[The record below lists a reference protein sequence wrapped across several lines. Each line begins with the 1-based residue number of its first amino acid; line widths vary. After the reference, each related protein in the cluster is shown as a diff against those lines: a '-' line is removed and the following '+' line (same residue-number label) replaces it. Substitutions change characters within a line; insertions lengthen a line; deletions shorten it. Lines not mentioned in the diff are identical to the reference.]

1 MKKKFIAW
9 IVTICI
15 IGGGVVSGSFFAF
28 NKTCLRVDWDWG
40 ISLEKASRNQFQ
52 AFNEAYYIQHG
63 SNEKI
68 EIRAKDNTK
77 LVAHYY
83 EKREKA
89 PVIIFF
95 PGYRGNS
102 AYGSVPF
109 YNAAEKLKWNALLI
123 THRASGESGGRY
135 STLGG
140 QEKSDCIEWVK
151 WVKDHCG
158 EDTPVYL
165 AGVSMG
171 ASYIL
176 MASESASA
184 YSVHGIISDC
194 GFAGPIKIID
204 RGTKEKLPGW
214 MPIQIWDFFLE
225 SGTRLFGKFS
235 ISQIDATEAIRK
247 TSIPILYIHSDTDE
261 LAPLS
266 EIYKLYNS
274 EKDERVV
281 LHGAA
286 HGESYVTDPD
296 TYSKAIINFMRKH
309 E

>member
-1 MKKKFIAW
+1 ME
-9 IVTICI
+9 C
-15 IGGGVVSGSFFAF
+15 SS
-28 NKTCLRVDWDWG
+28 
-40 ISLEKASRNQFQ
+40 
-52 AFNEAYYIQHG
+52 
-63 SNEKI
+63 
-68 EIRAKDNTK
+68 
-77 LVAHYY
+77 
-83 EKREKA
+83 
-89 PVIIFF
+89 
-95 PGYRGNS
+95 
-102 AYGSVPF
+102 
-109 YNAAEKLKWNALLI
+109 I

-140 QEKSDCIEWVK
+140 QEKSDCTEWVK
-151 WVKDHCG
+151 WVNDHCG